1 MAIITAADKIERNN
15 IFAEIPIKENSF
27 EEFLIKK
34 KKKHIFISSNQ
45 EAMKVEKKVRFFSNK
60 GFVKGK
66 LSDFHDG
73 YLFIDDFSLSTTL
86 DEGNVK
92 ENRFKKKQNSK
103 KTTPRIIDSD
113 TKEPISFVNV
123 IIEGSHV
130 GTISNEDGYLETNIE
145 SKYQDNMILI
155 SNKSSFKKTTV
166 CK

>member
-1 MAIITAADKIERNN
+1 
-15 IFAEIPIKENSF
+15 
-27 EEFLIKK
+27 
-34 KKKHIFISSNQ
+34 
-45 EAMKVEKKVRFFSNK
+45 MKVEKKVRFFSNK

-155 SNKSSFKKTTV
+155 SLFGIKIFFLISLFFKYLLSLASSMTSFNKLSSFV
-166 CK
+166 SILVVIIPLFFPLI